1 LGTKKYL
8 PEIPGTGIRRK
19 RFPEK
24 MTITASQNP
33 YWQVQSSDI
42 NSGGRRY
49 TAKKNLS
56 LEIQV
61 CYVRKES
68 AEQEERRS
76 LQWERRKS
84 LNRGLKKE
92 GYGRRMEGSWP
103 R

>member
-49 TAKKNLS
+49 TAKKT
-56 LEIQV
+56 
-61 CYVRKES
+61 CHWKYRC
-68 AEQEERRS
+68 AMEERKVQS
-76 LQWERRKS
+76 RR
-84 LNRGLKKE
+84 RGGLSSGNVGKV
-92 GYGRRMEGSWP
+92 
-103 R
+103 